1 MKKKDV
7 CRRMGAAL
15 LALLLCVSTV
25 PALAADGPTF
35 SDVDPNHWSYPYVEW
50 AAERGF
56 VKGVGEGRFNPNG
69 TVTRAQFVTMIGRA
83 LDWEYET
90 LEGDTWYDG
99 YVRYANERGYFTNAN
114 DLDHSRHNNVET
126 DKTSLNAG
134 MPREEMA
141 LLTANTQLRNIKLL
155 RDDATLFTDA
165 LNTGNRWH
173 VVWCYERNIIS
184 GYTDGAFKGQNTITR
199 AEACKVLKQIVEY
212 YELHKDEREGLPTT
226 TDVPQWHWCYD
237 YLDWAWKEGLIQEF
251 DSSEG
256 EGKLMAVLNNTSSED
271 VVTREYAVRTLN
283 KYLKGCSVS
292 QSDIQSSSAYRPD
305 KAAAQDIINV
315 IAKCVT
321 ENNTTLG
328 NFEAYYWAM
337 ENGYY
342 SEHNSDSCQWGSY
355 RGLVEEA
362 EEAAKHGG
370 YNGKEPITVGDYIY
384 LLYHLADH
392 FDLVTPEDK
401 IIEKDTRRNML
412 PLGVDTS
419 AWINEPIKNLS
430 QEQVELAVQSEL
442 ARMIVE
448 YFEQENGSTLTER
461 KDRSIY
467 NIRRAFYYWQ
477 YKKQGI
483 GSAHGNPKGV
493 RIDMELWG
501 INRGDGSEIATL
513 VLASTSKTPT
523 KLAQDALNA
532 WKKSEAHNTL
542 LLGREMDNSTPTVFG
557 CGVMRIGSYL
567 SCIVDVGEYLYE

>member
-212 YELHKDEREGLPTT
+212 YELHKDEREGLPLT

-271 VVTREYAVRTLN
+271 VVTREYAVMTLN
-283 KYLKGCSVS
+283 KYLK
-292 QSDIQSSSAYRPD
+292 
-305 KAAAQDIINV
+305 
-315 IAKCVT
+315 
-321 ENNTTLG
+321 
-328 NFEAYYWAM
+328 
-337 ENGYY
+337 
-342 SEHNSDSCQWGSY
+342 
-355 RGLVEEA
+355 
-362 EEAAKHGG
+362 
-370 YNGKEPITVGDYIY
+370 
-384 LLYHLADH
+384 
-392 FDLVTPEDK
+392 
-401 IIEKDTRRNML
+401 
-412 PLGVDTS
+412 
-419 AWINEPIKNLS
+419 
-430 QEQVELAVQSEL
+430 
-442 ARMIVE
+442 
-448 YFEQENGSTLTER
+448 
-461 KDRSIY
+461 
-467 NIRRAFYYWQ
+467 
-477 YKKQGI
+477 
-483 GSAHGNPKGV
+483 
-493 RIDMELWG
+493 
-501 INRGDGSEIATL
+501 
-513 VLASTSKTPT
+513 
-523 KLAQDALNA
+523 
-532 WKKSEAHNTL
+532 
-542 LLGREMDNSTPTVFG
+542 
-557 CGVMRIGSYL
+557 
-567 SCIVDVGEYLYE
+567 